1 MDFYKIVAVGVVCAL
16 AIVYLKSVN
25 NELAIMATIASGM
38 LLTVFAVSYVS
49 DFLSLIVK
57 LSEYAQIGG
66 LTVKIVLKVIA
77 IGYLVEFSAD
87 LIEDMGLKSLSDK
100 VVFAGKILVLT
111 VSFPIIESLIKLV
124 VELI

>member
-1 MDFYKIVAVGVVCAL
+1 MGFYKIVAVGVVCAL
-16 AIVYLKSVN
+16 VIVYLKGVN
-25 NELAIMATIASGM
+25 SELAVMATIASGV
-38 LLTVFAVSYVS
+38 LILVFTVSYVS
-49 DFLSLIVK
+49 DFLTLIAK

-66 LTVKIVLKVIA
+66 VTTKIVLKVIA

-100 VVFAGKILVLT
+100 VVFAGKILILT
-111 VSFPIIESLIKLV
+111 ISFPIIESLIKLV